1 MVAKDTFYKEQV
13 VFEIKY
19 HHSYGIDYPVVLDII
34 CNLANNYPALLS
46 FQQQRAII
54 PRIDAPVRGI
64 MRR

>member
-1 MVAKDTFYKEQV
+1 MNYLVGE
-13 VFEIKY
+13 
-19 HHSYGIDYPVVLDII
+19 DII

-54 PRIDAPVRGI
+54 PRIDAPDRGI